1 MYSSRGQLSGSKVF
15 KDPVH
20 RYIYVYDHLI
30 WELINTKEFQR
41 LRRIKQLGTSFLTF
55 HGAEHTRFHHSL
67 GVYEIARQLID
78 QFQQYPEWDD
88 RDRELLLAAAL
99 LHDVGHGPFSHAFEH
114 VFSVRHEVWTERI
127 ILGETEVNKVL
138 SEMGVGFAEEVA
150 SIINKTHPNR
160 LIVNMLSSQLDV
172 DRMDYLLRDAHF
184 AGVSYGKFDLERMLR
199 VLRPDEDQVVVKQ
212 SGMHTIEDYIMR
224 RYQMYWQVY
233 LHPATRSSDLLLKAI
248 LERAQELYEGGYE
261 FNMTPK
267 HFLPIFER
275 TGMSLEQYLRLDE
288 TVVYFYFQ
296 EWMEEDDAILADLA
310 SRFVNRRLLK
320 YKNFPEAN
328 RVRYMERLRQ
338 TMETIG
344 LPPTYYLLEDQ
355 LSQLPYDLYK
365 GQGKYEGIY
374 LQMNDGERKE
384 ISEVSM
390 LVQSILNSRQSDEKI
405 YYPEDMLLNLKDY
418 ANEKSWILS
427 TLKDE

>member
-248 LERAQELYEGGYE
+248 LERAQELYENGYE

-296 EWMEEDDAILADLA
+296 EWMEEDDAILADLS

-320 YKNFPEAN
+320 YKNFAEAN

-405 YYPEDMLLNLKDY
+405 YYPEDVLLNLKDY

-427 TLKDE
+427 TLKDD

>member
-67 GVYEIARQLID
+67 GVYEIARQLVD

-127 ILGETEVNKVL
+127 ILGDTEVNQVL

-405 YYPEDMLLNLKDY
+405 YYPEDVLLNLKDY

>member
-275 TGMSLEQYLRLDE
+275 AGMSLEQYLRLDE

-296 EWMEEDDAILADLA
+296 EWMEEDDAILADLS

-328 RVRYMERLRQ
+328 RARYMERLRQ

-405 YYPEDMLLNLKDY
+405 YYPEDVLLNLKDY

>member
-1 MYSSRGQLSGSKVF
+1 MYTSRGQLSGSKVF

-78 QFQQYPEWDD
+78 QFHEYPEWDD
-88 RDRELLLAAAL
+88 RNRELLLAAAL

-127 ILGETEVNKVL
+127 ILGDTEVNKVL
-138 SEMGVGFAEEVA
+138 SEMGVGFPEEVA
-150 SIINKTHPNR
+150 TIINKTHPNR
-160 LIVNMLSSQLDV
+160 LLVNMLSSQLDV

-233 LHPATRSSDLLLKAI
+233 LHPATRSSDLLLKAV
-248 LERAQELYEGGYE
+248 LERAQELYESGYT
-261 FNMTPK
+261 FNMEPR
-267 HFLPIFER
+267 HFLPIFNREDM
-275 TGMSLEQYLRLDE
+275 TLAHYLKLDE

-320 YKNFPEAN
+320 YKNFPEAS
-328 RVRYMERLRQ
+328 RVRYMDRLRQ
-338 TMETIG
+338 TVETIG
-344 LPPTYYLLEDQ
+344 LPTRYYLLEDQ

-365 GQGKYEGIY
+365 GHGNYEGIL
-374 LQMNDGERKE
+374 LQMNDGERRE

-405 YYPEDMLLNLKDY
+405 YYPEDVLLNLKDH
-418 ANEKSWILS
+418 ASEKSWMLS
-427 TLKDE
+427 TLRGD

>member
-248 LERAQELYEGGYE
+248 LERAQELYESDYK

-320 YKNFPEAN
+320 YKNFAEAN

-405 YYPEDMLLNLKDY
+405 YYPEDVLLNLKDY

-427 TLKDE
+427 ILKDE

>member
-1 MYSSRGQLSGSKVF
+1 MYTSRGQLSGSKVF

-20 RYIYVYDHLI
+20 RYIYVYDHLV

-78 QFQQYPEWDD
+78 QFHEYPEWDD
-88 RDRELLLAAAL
+88 RNRELLLAAAL

-114 VFSVRHEVWTERI
+114 VFAVRHEVWTERI
-127 ILGETEVNKVL
+127 ILGDTEVNKVL
-138 SEMGVGFAEEVA
+138 SEMGVGFPEEVA
-150 SIINKTHPNR
+150 AIINKTHPNR
-160 LIVNMLSSQLDV
+160 LLVNILSSQLDV

-233 LHPATRSSDLLLKAI
+233 LHPATRSSDLLLKAV
-248 LERAQELYEGGYE
+248 LERAQELYESGYA
-261 FNMTPK
+261 FAMTPK
-267 HFLPIFER
+267 HFLPIFNHEDM
-275 TGMSLEQYLRLDE
+275 TLEHYLKLDE
-288 TVVYFYFQ
+288 TIVYFYFQ
-296 EWMEEDDAILADLA
+296 EWMDEADPILADLA

-328 RVRYMERLRQ
+328 RIRYMDRLRS
-338 TMETIG
+338 TMESIG
-344 LPPTYYLLEDQ
+344 LPTRYYLLEDQ

-365 GQGKYEGIY
+365 GHGKYEGIY
-374 LQMNDGERKE
+374 LQMNDGDRRE

-405 YYPEDMLLNLKDY
+405 YYPEDVLLNLKDF
-418 ANEKSWILS
+418 ASEKTWMLS
-427 TLKDE
+427 TLRGE

>member
-78 QFQQYPEWDD
+78 QFQQYPEWND

-150 SIINKTHPNR
+150 SIINKSHPNR

-384 ISEVSM
+384 ISEVSI

-405 YYPEDMLLNLKDY
+405 YYPEDVLLNLKDD

>member
-127 ILGETEVNKVL
+127 ILGETEVNRVL

-405 YYPEDMLLNLKDY
+405 YYPEDVLLNLKDD

>member
-150 SIINKTHPNR
+150 SIINKSHPNR

-275 TGMSLEQYLRLDE
+275 TGMSLEQYLKLDE

-296 EWMEEDDAILADLA
+296 EWMEEDDAILADLS

-405 YYPEDMLLNLKDY
+405 YYPEDVLLNLKDY

>member
-127 ILGETEVNKVL
+127 ILGETEVNRVL

-212 SGMHTIEDYIMR
+212 SGMHTIEEYIMR
-224 RYQMYWQVY
+224 RDQMYWQVS
-233 LHPATRSSDLLLKAI
+233 LHPATRSSDLL
-248 LERAQELYEGGYE
+248 
-261 FNMTPK
+261 
-267 HFLPIFER
+267 
-275 TGMSLEQYLRLDE
+275 
-288 TVVYFYFQ
+288 
-296 EWMEEDDAILADLA
+296 
-310 SRFVNRRLLK
+310 
-320 YKNFPEAN
+320 
-328 RVRYMERLRQ
+328 
-338 TMETIG
+338 
-344 LPPTYYLLEDQ
+344 
-355 LSQLPYDLYK
+355 
-365 GQGKYEGIY
+365 
-374 LQMNDGERKE
+374 
-384 ISEVSM
+384 
-390 LVQSILNSRQSDEKI
+390 
-405 YYPEDMLLNLKDY
+405 
-418 ANEKSWILS
+418 
-427 TLKDE
+427 

>member
-78 QFQQYPEWDD
+78 QFQQYPEWND

-405 YYPEDMLLNLKDY
+405 YYPEDVLLNLKDD

>member
-150 SIINKTHPNR
+150 SIINKSHPNR

-275 TGMSLEQYLRLDE
+275 TGMSLEQYLKLDE

-296 EWMEEDDAILADLA
+296 EWMEEDDAILADLS

-384 ISEVSM
+384 ISEVSI

-405 YYPEDMLLNLKDY
+405 YYPEDVLLNLKDD

>member
-78 QFQQYPEWDD
+78 QFQQYPEWND

-150 SIINKTHPNR
+150 SIINKSHPNR

-275 TGMSLEQYLRLDE
+275 TGMSLEQYLKLDE

-296 EWMEEDDAILADLA
+296 EWMEEDDAILADLS

-384 ISEVSM
+384 ISEVSI

-405 YYPEDMLLNLKDY
+405 YYPEDVLLNLKDD

>member
-248 LERAQELYEGGYE
+248 LERAQELYENGYE

-296 EWMEEDDAILADLA
+296 EWMEEDDAILADLS

-320 YKNFPEAN
+320 YKNFAEAN

-405 YYPEDMLLNLKDY
+405 YYPEDVLLNLKDY

>member
-127 ILGETEVNKVL
+127 ILGDTEVNQVL
-138 SEMGVGFAEEVA
+138 SEMGIGFAEEVA

-248 LERAQELYEGGYE
+248 LERAQELYESGYT
-261 FNMTPK
+261 FKMVPK
-267 HFLPIFER
+267 HFLPIFEQNN
-275 TGMSLEQYLRLDE
+275 MSLEQYLKLDE

-296 EWMEEDDAILADLA
+296 EWMEEDDAILADLS

-338 TMETIG
+338 TMEGIG
-344 LPPTYYLLEDQ
+344 LPPKYYLLEDQ

-405 YYPEDMLLNLKDY
+405 YYPEDVLLNLKDY

-427 TLKDE
+427 TLKDD

>member
-150 SIINKTHPNR
+150 SIINKSHPNR

-296 EWMEEDDAILADLA
+296 EWMEEADAILADLA

-384 ISEVSM
+384 ISEVSI

-405 YYPEDMLLNLKDY
+405 YYPEDVLLNLKDD
-418 ANEKSWILS
+418 ATEKSWILS

>member
-127 ILGETEVNKVL
+127 ILGKTEVNKVL

-248 LERAQELYEGGYE
+248 LERAQELYESGYE
-261 FNMTPK
+261 FNMMPK

-275 TGMSLEQYLRLDE
+275 TGMSLEQYLKLDE

-338 TMETIG
+338 TMEAIG
-344 LPPTYYLLEDQ
+344 LPPRYYLLEDQ

-405 YYPEDMLLNLKDY
+405 YYPEDVLLNLKDD

-427 TLKDE
+427 TLKNE

>member
-1 MYSSRGQLSGSKVF
+1 
-15 KDPVH
+15 
-20 RYIYVYDHLI
+20 
-30 WELINTKEFQR
+30 
-41 LRRIKQLGTSFLTF
+41 
-55 HGAEHTRFHHSL
+55 
-67 GVYEIARQLID
+67 
-78 QFQQYPEWDD
+78 
-88 RDRELLLAAAL
+88 
-99 LHDVGHGPFSHAFEH
+99 
-114 VFSVRHEVWTERI
+114 
-127 ILGETEVNKVL
+127 
-138 SEMGVGFAEEVA
+138 MGVGFAEEVA

-248 LERAQELYEGGYE
+248 LERAQELYESGYE

-275 TGMSLEQYLRLDE
+275 AGMSLEQYLKLDE

-405 YYPEDMLLNLKDY
+405 YYPEDVLLNLKDY

-427 TLKDE
+427 TLKDD

>member
-78 QFQQYPEWDD
+78 QFQQYPEWND

-150 SIINKTHPNR
+150 SIINKSHPNR

-405 YYPEDMLLNLKDY
+405 YYPEDVLLNLKDD

>member
-248 LERAQELYEGGYE
+248 LERAQELYENGYE

-405 YYPEDMLLNLKDY
+405 YYPEDVLLNLKDY

>member
-78 QFQQYPEWDD
+78 QFQQYPEWND

-127 ILGETEVNKVL
+127 ILGETEVNRVL

-384 ISEVSM
+384 ISEVSI

-405 YYPEDMLLNLKDY
+405 YYPEDVLLNLKDD

>member
-405 YYPEDMLLNLKDY
+405 YYPEDVLLNLKDY

-427 TLKDE
+427 TLKDD

>member
-275 TGMSLEQYLRLDE
+275 TGMSLEQYLKLDE

>member
-248 LERAQELYEGGYE
+248 LERAQELYESGYE
-261 FNMTPK
+261 FNMMPK

-275 TGMSLEQYLRLDE
+275 TGMSLEQYLKLDE

-296 EWMEEDDAILADLA
+296 EWMEEDDAILADLS

-338 TMETIG
+338 TMEGIG
-344 LPPTYYLLEDQ
+344 LPPKYYLLEDQ

-384 ISEVSM
+384 ISEVSI

-405 YYPEDMLLNLKDY
+405 YYPEDVLLNLKDY

>member
-405 YYPEDMLLNLKDY
+405 YYPEDVLLNLKDY

>member
-275 TGMSLEQYLRLDE
+275 TGMSLEQYLKLDE

-296 EWMEEDDAILADLA
+296 EWMEEDDTILADLA

>member
-248 LERAQELYEGGYE
+248 LERAQELYEGGYK

-275 TGMSLEQYLRLDE
+275 NGMSLEQYLRLDE

-405 YYPEDMLLNLKDY
+405 YYPEDVLLNLKDY

>member
-127 ILGETEVNKVL
+127 ILGETEVNRVL

-248 LERAQELYEGGYE
+248 LERAQELYESGYE
-261 FNMTPK
+261 FNMMPK

-275 TGMSLEQYLRLDE
+275 TGMSLEQYLKLDE

-296 EWMEEDDAILADLA
+296 EWMEEDDAILADLS

-338 TMETIG
+338 TMEGIG
-344 LPPTYYLLEDQ
+344 LPPKYYLLEDQ

-405 YYPEDMLLNLKDY
+405 YYPEDVLLNLKDY

-427 TLKDE
+427 TLKDD

>member
-78 QFQQYPEWDD
+78 QFQQYPEWND

-384 ISEVSM
+384 ISEVSI

-405 YYPEDMLLNLKDY
+405 YYPEDVLLNLKDD

>member
-248 LERAQELYEGGYE
+248 LERAQELYESDYK

-320 YKNFPEAN
+320 YKNFAEAN

-384 ISEVSM
+384 ISEVSI

-405 YYPEDMLLNLKDY
+405 YYPEDVLLNLKDY

-427 TLKDE
+427 ILKDE